1 MSVTIANEVT
11 PELVAA
17 LERLLPQLTGSYQPP
32 THDQLAAIVRDQ
44 DLFVA
49 RDGDT
54 IVGVGTLATY
64 RTPIGLHAWIE
75 DVVIDDSMR
84 RRGLGES
91 MTRAM
96 IERARELGAETI
108 ALTSSPLRPAA
119 NRLYRRCG
127 FAPWPTNLYR
137 IRL

>member
-11 PELVAA
+11 PELLAA
-17 LERLLPQLTGSYQPP
+17 VERLLPQLTASYKPP
-32 THDQLAAIVRDQ
+32 THDELVAIVRDQ

-49 RDGDT
+49 RDGGT
-54 IVGVGTLATY
+54 IVGIGTLATY
-64 RTPIGLHAWIE
+64 RTPVGVHAWIE
-75 DVVIDDSMR
+75 DVVVDQSIR
-84 RRGLGES
+84 GRGLGEA

-108 ALTSSPLRPAA
+108 ALTSSPLREPA
-119 NRLYRRCG
+119 NRLYQRCG